1 MPHGVWFVIHFNLD
15 LDGIYFLLCK
25 VLPRPLTDRPGR
37 VVHECEST
45 LVLLATLTEDMF
57 RTLRFGPGDPE

>member
-37 VVHECEST
+37 VVHEY
-45 LVLLATLTEDMF
+45 MF